1 MTTSAFLL
9 LGSNQGDAKSYLAM
23 AKEAITQNIG
33 GLLKESSIYLTSAW
47 GKTDQPDFL
56 NQVIEIAFKGN
67 PSSLL
72 TSILD
77 IENKMGRVRIEKW
90 GTRIIDIDILFCGDQ
105 MVDEPLLQVP
115 HPQIPYRRF
124 TLIPLVEI
132 APDFIHPVLQKS
144 NRQLLNECTDLLEVK
159 KLVILY

>member
-1 MTTSAFLL
+1 MNASAFLL

-23 AKEAITQNIG
+23 AKQAIVQNVG
-33 GLLKESSIYLTSAW
+33 GLLKESSIYQTSAW

-56 NQVIEIAFKGN
+56 NQVIEIAFDGD

-72 TSILD
+72 AAILD
-77 IENKMGRVRIEKW
+77 IENKMGRVRLEKW

-105 MVDEPLLQVP
+105 IVDEPLLQVP

-124 TLIPLVEI
+124 TLIPLTEI
-132 APDFIHPVLQKS
+132 APNFIHPVLQKT
-144 NRQLLNECTDLLEVK
+144 NTQLLNECTDPLEVK
-159 KLVILY
+159 KLIL